1 MKLSHVDP
9 DRISDFNLVRASWY
23 HPSPTLSKMG
33 QKGGRGGIHHT
44 DEDRVFTTDEVKRLM
59 GVPDVFRLTVSFNQ
73 RDVEG
78 GYTSLV

>member
-1 MKLSHVDP
+1 
-9 DRISDFNLVRASWY
+9 
-23 HPSPTLSKMG
+23 MG

-59 GVPDVFRLTVSFNQ
+59 GVPDVFRLTVNFNQ